1 MWPAVLWEG
10 ITHFC
15 RFTFFLLRCTLRAIR
30 QFFIDLW
37 SATSH
42 VSKASIP
49 NFNHPLPTCS
59 SSALSQSAD
68 FFLLRNGACTAC
80 RACCHIMDFYI
91 SVVSL
96 SALWESALCL
106 WTEANLPSYAFE
118 LSCWVSCV
126 SFIGWWF
133 ILLCPLNFLS
143 HLLLLQFTG
152 TLKSISLPMRGEI
165 RLERVFSICFSPQ
178 SLSFASLA
186 SSSYK

>member
-15 RFTFFLLRCTLRAIR
+15 RFTFFLLRCTLRAIW

-37 SATSH
+37 SATFH

-49 NFNHPLPTCS
+49 NFNHSLPTCC
-59 SSALSQSAD
+59 SSAHSQSAD

-80 RACCHIMDFYI
+80 TACCHIMDFYI
-91 SVVSL
+91 SVVPL
-96 SALWESALCL
+96 STLWESALCL
-106 WTEANLPSYAFE
+106 WTEANLPPCALE
-118 LSCWVSCV
+118 LISWVSYV

-143 HLLLLQFTG
+143 HLLLLQFMD
-152 TLKSISLPMRGEI
+152 TLKSVSFSERGKI

-178 SLSFASLA
+178 SPSFASLA